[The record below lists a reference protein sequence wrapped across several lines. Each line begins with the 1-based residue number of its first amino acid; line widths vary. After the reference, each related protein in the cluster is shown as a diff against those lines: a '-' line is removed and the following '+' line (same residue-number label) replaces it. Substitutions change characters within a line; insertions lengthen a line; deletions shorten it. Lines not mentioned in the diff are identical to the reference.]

1 MEDNAVTRYT
11 LFINIARLFQLI
23 EVFIAVVFIS
33 WSSSRLPSVL
43 KISGDYLLAFSS
55 NLLNQHVVF
64 FVGNVIIVLCYVLS
78 RDSVSGYDSEISDE
92 KRSLLSELK
101 ITGDASIGELRPP
114 VKETETE
121 VVKETIMEEK
131 GDQRVNGIVE
141 TESNMAV
148 ETAIKQAAKQIDWF
162 SRTQSAKLKREISL
176 RRTQQELRRSA
187 TSTTTAKG
195 RRSNM
200 LVTSFKGSSTAISV
214 ETVDK
219 LSNEEFQLAVET
231 FISKHQ
237 NFLKQQRISI
247 GIGYPFVEPE
257 TLQNCWFWN
266 GNRLKR
272 FRFWS

>member
-23 EVFIAVVFIS
+23 EVFIAVVLIS
-33 WSSSRLPSVL
+33 WSSSRLPSVM
-43 KISGDYLLAFSS
+43 KVSGEYLLAFSS

-92 KRSLLSELK
+92 KRSLSSELK

-114 VKETETE
+114 VNETETE

-131 GDQRVNGIVE
+131 GDQKLNGMIK
-141 TESNMAV
+141 TESDMAV

-187 TSTTTAKG
+187 TSTTAKG
-195 RRSNM
+195 RRNNM

-237 NFLKQQRISI
+237 SFLKQQSMAEN
-247 GIGYPFVEPE
+247 GIKF
-257 TLQNCWFWN
+257 
-266 GNRLKR
+266 
-272 FRFWS
+272 

>member
-23 EVFIAVVFIS
+23 EVFIAVVLIS
-33 WSSSRLPSVL
+33 WSSSRLPSVM
-43 KISGDYLLAFSS
+43 KVSGEYLLAFSS

-92 KRSLLSELK
+92 KRSLSSELK

-114 VKETETE
+114 VNETETE

-131 GDQRVNGIVE
+131 GDQKLNGMIK
-141 TESNMAV
+141 TESDMAV
-148 ETAIKQAAKQIDWF
+148 KTAIKQAAKQIDWF

-195 RRSNM
+195 RRNNM

-237 NFLKQQRISI
+237 SFLKQQSMAEN
-247 GIGYPFVEPE
+247 GIKF
-257 TLQNCWFWN
+257 
-266 GNRLKR
+266 
-272 FRFWS
+272 